1 MSDIERLTEKGA
13 KTLRVMYPDLHG
25 IARGKDLVLADA
37 GHEIEDG
44 VAFCS
49 AIMTTDLAHTPVM
62 GGEIGYPDFFARPD
76 LSTAAALPWA
86 PDIAAC
92 LVDLVDEEGNPHPFD
107 PRGAVRRAADGLA
120 ELGLAPI
127 VGPELEFFLFRPDDA
142 APEGAVRYVDTLSR
156 VYTVGAESDPGGIS
170 GRMLHAC
177 AEMGLGAYA
186 ANHEFMN
193 AQYEINLRHGPALDA
208 ADRAF
213 RLKATVKEIAVLEE
227 MRATFM
233 GRPFNDQG
241 GSGLHLHVSLQD
253 GDGANRIGDPAGPDG
268 LSAAALSFIAGV
280 LEHAGAL
287 MAFLN
292 PTVNAFKRIA
302 PDSLAPINVSWGL
315 DNRTTFVRVPPERG
329 KAARLEIRVGD
340 GTANCHLAVAALLQA
355 GLDGVRR
362 ELEAPEQTAG
372 DAYRREDLA
381 PLPSSLDQALDA
393 LEADELL
400 CDGVGREIVD
410 AFLTLK
416 RFELERYHGWVTD
429 WERNEYR
436 IQL

>member
-1 MSDIERLTEKGA
+1 MSDIERLAEQGA

-76 LSTAAALPWA
+76 LSTAAALPWV

-120 ELGLAPI
+120 ELGQAPI
-127 VGPELEFFLFRPDDA
+127 GGPELEFFLFKPDDA
-142 APEGAVRYVDTLSR
+142 APEGAVPYVDTLSR

-193 AQYEINLRHGPALDA
+193 SQYEINLRHGPALDA

-213 RLKATVKEIAVLEE
+213 RLKATV
-227 MRATFM
+227 RRWRCWRRC
-233 GRPFNDQG
+233 GRP
-241 GSGLHLHVSLQD
+241 SWD
-253 GDGANRIGDPAGPDG
+253 GR
-268 LSAAALSFIAGV
+268 S
-280 LEHAGAL
+280 
-287 MAFLN
+287 
-292 PTVNAFKRIA
+292 
-302 PDSLAPINVSWGL
+302 
-315 DNRTTFVRVPPERG
+315 TTR
-329 KAARLEIRVGD
+329 AARGC
-340 GTANCHLAVAALLQA
+340 TSTC
-355 GLDGVRR
+355 
-362 ELEAPEQTAG
+362 
-372 DAYRREDLA
+372 
-381 PLPSSLDQALDA
+381 
-393 LEADELL
+393 
-400 CDGVGREIVD
+400 
-410 AFLTLK
+410 
-416 RFELERYHGWVTD
+416 RFRT
-429 WERNEYR
+429 
-436 IQL
+436 